1 MSTLIRL
8 EHLSAEVRLPDG
20 ERLTT
25 VDDVSAS
32 FERGTST
39 AIIGKSGSG
48 KTSLA
53 SIVGLLNNDY
63 DGTLSYDGRDC
74 AAWNDADRAR
84 FRCRHVGFVFQNYS
98 LIPHLS
104 AWENVALPLQYRGG
118 IPLRVIRR
126 RASRMLHTRGRG
138 GPPGG
143 QVAPSTAAGCHRP
156 DGQGR
161 HGDVGRDGIHHG
173 SEADDDDRHQ
183 PYPGPAVRPLV
194 THAHVL
200 RLSFGPRR
208 DWRGS
213 VARRM
218 PGGRF
223 SSLLQDV
230 HRRRQSYRLRW
241 KRRRRRC

>member
-1 MSTLIRL
+1 MVCES
-8 EHLSAEVRLPDG
+8 P
-20 ERLTT
+20 
-25 VDDVSAS
+25 
-32 FERGTST
+32 
-39 AIIGKSGSG
+39 SG
-48 KTSLA
+48 LA
-53 SIVGLLNNDY
+53 L
-63 DGTLSYDGRDC
+63 GR
-74 AAWNDADRAR
+74 
-84 FRCRHVGFVFQNYS
+84 
-98 LIPHLS
+98 
-104 AWENVALPLQYRGG
+104 
-118 IPLRVIRR
+118 
-126 RASRMLHTRGRG
+126 
-138 GPPGG
+138 
-143 QVAPSTAAGCHRP
+143 AGCRLAAVSHRP

-223 SSLLQDV
+223 LSLLQDV
-230 HRRRQSYRLRW
+230 HRRR
-241 KRRRRRC
+241 

>member
-84 FRCRHVGFVFQNYS
+84 FRCRHVGFVFQNYNLLAKTTAVENVELPLMYNS
-98 LIPHLS
+98 SVSASERCTPSGSGAGRCAACRRACREANSS
-104 AWENVALPLQYRGG
+104 AWPSPERWWA
-118 IPLRVIRR
+118 IPI
-126 RASRMLHTRGRG
+126 
-138 GPPGG
+138 
-143 QVAPSTAAGCHRP
+143 C
-156 DGQGR
+156 
-161 HGDVGRDGIHHG
+161 
-173 SEADDDDRHQ
+173 
-183 PYPGPAVRPLV
+183 
-194 THAHVL
+194 
-200 RLSFGPRR
+200 
-208 DWRGS
+208 
-213 VARRM
+213 
-218 PGGRF
+218 
-223 SSLLQDV
+223 
-230 HRRRQSYRLRW
+230 
-241 KRRRRRC
+241 

>member
-126 RASRMLHTRGRG
+126 RASRMLHTVGSGAGRC
-138 GPPGG
+138 
-143 QVAPSTAAGCHRP
+143 AACRRACREANSSAWPSP
-156 DGQGR
+156 
-161 HGDVGRDGIHHG
+161 
-173 SEADDDDRHQ
+173 E
-183 PYPGPAVRPLV
+183 
-194 THAHVL
+194 
-200 RLSFGPRR
+200 
-208 DWRGS
+208 
-213 VARRM
+213 
-218 PGGRF
+218 
-223 SSLLQDV
+223 
-230 HRRRQSYRLRW
+230 RW
-241 KRRRRRC
+241 WAIPIC

>member
-126 RASRMLHTRGRG
+126 RASRMLHT
-138 GPPGG
+138 
-143 QVAPSTAAGCHRP
+143 VAPVGRRTAARGHRP
-156 DGQGR
+156 SAG
-161 HGDVGRDGIHHG
+161 GRDPDLLICDEPTGALDTETG
-173 SEADDDDRHQ
+173 DMVADILFRH
-183 PYPGPAVRPLV
+183 VRELGVTLILV
-194 THAHVL
+194 THDPQLAARCERRL
-200 RLSFGPRR
+200 TIDRGRLS
-208 DWRGS
+208 
-213 VARRM
+213 
-218 PGGRF
+218 
-223 SSLLQDV
+223 
-230 HRRRQSYRLRW
+230 
-241 KRRRRRC
+241 

>member
-126 RASRMLHTRGRG
+126 RASRMLHT
-138 GPPGG
+138 
-143 QVAPSTAAGCHRP
+143 VAPVGRRTAARGHRP
-156 DGQGR
+156 SAGGR
-161 HGDVGRDGIHHG
+161 SRSADLLICDEPTGALDTETGDMV
-173 SEADDDDRHQ
+173 ADILFRH
-183 PYPGPAVRPLV
+183 VRELGVTLILV
-194 THAHVL
+194 THDPQLAARCERRL
-200 RLSFGPRR
+200 TIDRGRLS
-208 DWRGS
+208 
-213 VARRM
+213 
-218 PGGRF
+218 
-223 SSLLQDV
+223 
-230 HRRRQSYRLRW
+230 
-241 KRRRRRC
+241 

>member
-104 AWENVALPLQYRGG
+104 AWENVALPLQYRG
-118 IPLRVIRR
+118 
-126 RASRMLHTRGRG
+126 
-138 GPPGG
+138 
-143 QVAPSTAAGCHRP
+143 
-156 DGQGR
+156 D
-161 HGDVGRDGIHHG
+161 
-173 SEADDDDRHQ
+173 
-183 PYPGPAVRPLV
+183 
-194 THAHVL
+194 
-200 RLSFGPRR
+200 
-208 DWRGS
+208 
-213 VARRM
+213 
-218 PGGRF
+218 
-223 SSLLQDV
+223 
-230 HRRRQSYRLRW
+230 
-241 KRRRRRC
+241 

>member
-74 AAWNDADRAR
+74 AAWDDADRAR

-126 RASRMLHTRGRG
+126 RASRMLHT
-138 GPPGG
+138 
-143 QVAPSTAAGCHRP
+143 VAPVGRRTAARGHRP
-156 DGQGR
+156 SAGGRSRSADLRRANRRARHRNRR
-161 HGDVGRDGIHHG
+161 HGR
-173 SEADDDDRHQ
+173 RHTV
-183 PYPGPAVRPLV
+183 P
-194 THAHVL
+194 TC
-200 RLSFGPRR
+200 S
-208 DWRGS
+208 
-213 VARRM
+213 
-218 PGGRF
+218 
-223 SSLLQDV
+223 
-230 HRRRQSYRLRW
+230 
-241 KRRRRRC
+241 

>member
-126 RASRMLHTRGRG
+126 RASRM
-138 GPPGG
+138 PGG
-143 QVAPSTAAGCHRP
+143 EQQRVAIARALVGDP
-156 DGQGR
+156 DLLICDEPTGALDTETGDMVADILFR
-161 HGDVGRDGIHHG
+161 H
-173 SEADDDDRHQ
+173 
-183 PYPGPAVRPLV
+183 VRELGVTLILV
-194 THAHVL
+194 THDPQLAARCERRL
-200 RLSFGPRR
+200 TIDRGRLS
-208 DWRGS
+208 
-213 VARRM
+213 
-218 PGGRF
+218 
-223 SSLLQDV
+223 
-230 HRRRQSYRLRW
+230 
-241 KRRRRRC
+241 